1 MQEKAMLTEYWEIK
15 NRKMR
20 FSASSIEFDSEFYVG
35 RDLDLDIDLDLEFL
49 FEFDRARPASA
60 AVSISRLSPR
70 ESRENSRN

>member
-20 FSASSIEFDSEFYVG
+20 FCAIEFDSEF
-35 RDLDLDIDLDLEFL
+35 DLDLDLD

>member
-20 FSASSIEFDSEFYVG
+20 FCASSIEFDSEFDSEFDF
-35 RDLDLDIDLDLEFL
+35 DLDLDLDLYL
-49 FEFDRARPASA
+49 DFEFDRARPASA

>member
-20 FSASSIEFDSEFYVG
+20 FCASSIEFDSEFDSEFDF
-35 RDLDLDIDLDLEFL
+35 DLDLDLD

-70 ESRENSRN
+70 ESRENSRI